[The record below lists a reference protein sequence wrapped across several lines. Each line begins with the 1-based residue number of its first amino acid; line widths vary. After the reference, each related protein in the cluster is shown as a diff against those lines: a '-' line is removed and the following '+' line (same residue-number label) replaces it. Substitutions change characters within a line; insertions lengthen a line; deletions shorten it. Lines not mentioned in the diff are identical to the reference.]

1 MSDDVFAL
9 PDIEQTRGL
18 DLVAQRTLGG
28 GAQVPR
34 IPNRVS
40 IGGPIVVAITADKL
54 ASTELVEFVKAEAA
68 TSRYS
73 IMRLTVSFH
82 HEAAEPI
89 RQAVVAIL
97 LQSGDPAGVPPV
109 AWSLDPKRL
118 DRAPKQITGTIG
130 LTAQLGVIQPTAQ
143 AQVVEQQADA
153 LLVALGE
160 LESTP
165 EWQFRGTDRN
175 PLDGMYALTMVCRIP
190 AGTDA
195 RASLAI
201 SARLERK
208 ALGVIP
214 YSVELPDDQRTV
226 AL

>member
-1 MSDDVFAL
+1 MHAV
-9 PDIEQTRGL
+9 

-28 GAQVPR
+28 GAEAPR
-34 IPNRVS
+34 TVNRVS
-40 IGGPIVVAITADKL
+40 IGGPIVAAITADQL
-54 ASTELVEFVKAEAA
+54 ASKDLTEFVKAEAA

-73 IMRLTVSFH
+73 ILRLTISFH
-82 HEAAEPI
+82 PDAAAPV
-89 RQAVVAIL
+89 RQAVVGIL
-97 LQSGDPAGVPPV
+97 LQSGDPAKLPPI

-130 LTAQLGVIQPTAQ
+130 LTAQLGFIGPTAQ
-143 AQVVEQQADA
+143 AQVVQQQVDP

-165 EWQFRGTDRN
+165 EWQFRGTDLN
-175 PLDGMYALTMVCRIP
+175 PLDGMYALSMVCKIP
-190 AGTDA
+190 AGTGA

-208 ALGVIP
+208 ALGVFP
-214 YSVELPDDQRTV
+214 YSAELPDDQRTV